1 MAPPFGTARSATP
14 ELKPLQSLKAMLT
27 AVELDQRRADF
38 MEMLHQH
45 YEAKNLLTGLWE
57 RFAYESAANLRDL
70 DYNVLRSDLIR
81 AFGCTDSEL
90 ANRYAD
96 TAIAVLISH
105 LLPKRV

>member
-1 MAPPFGTARSATP
+1 MAPPFGTAHFATP
-14 ELKPLQSLKAMLT
+14 DLKPLKLPKAMLT
-27 AVELDQRRADF
+27 SVELDQRRADF

-70 DYNVLRSDLIR
+70 DYNILRSDLIR
-81 AFGCTDSEL
+81 AFGNTDSEL

-105 LLPKRV
+105 ILPKRP

>member
-1 MAPPFGTARSATP
+1 MEPPFGTAHSATP
-14 ELKPLQSLKAMLT
+14 DLKPLQSHKIMLT

-45 YEAKNLLTGLWE
+45 YEAQNLLTGLWE
-57 RFAYESAANLRDL
+57 RFAYDAAANLRDL

-81 AFGCTDSEL
+81 AFGSADSEL

-96 TAIAVLISH
+96 VAITVLTNH
-105 LLPKRV
+105 LLPKQA